1 MGILGPP
8 SKAETVMEG
17 ERSGSKS
24 GHQQLVAG
32 RGSDGKENKG
42 KPRCITSCR
51 GVQPSRFVARKP
63 PREPETACLSLV
75 FPGEH

>member
-8 SKAETVMEG
+8 SKAETVMEV

-24 GHQQLVAG
+24 GHQQLVEGEVVMG
-32 RGSDGKENKG
+32 RKIKENL
-42 KPRCITSCR
+42 
-51 GVQPSRFVARKP
+51 GVSPPAGASSPADLGARKP